1 MAREFQFKKGN
12 GKEIINATQQLHN
25 SVRISGFS
33 WHNPVLKPAA
43 ATGTAV

>member
-1 MAREFQFKKGN
+1 M
-12 GKEIINATQQLHN
+12 QQLHN
-25 SVRISGFS
+25 FGQNLRLG